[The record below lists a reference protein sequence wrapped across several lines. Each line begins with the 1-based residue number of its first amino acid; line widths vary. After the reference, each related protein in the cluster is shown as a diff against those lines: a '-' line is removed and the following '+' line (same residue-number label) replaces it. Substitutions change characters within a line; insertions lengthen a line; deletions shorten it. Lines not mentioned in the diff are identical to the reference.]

1 MTTKKLIV
9 TALCMALGV
18 VLPMAF
24 HAVPNAGS
32 VLLPMHIPVLLCGLS
47 TGPVYGLLCGILTPA
62 LSSLLT
68 GMPKVPYLFTM
79 MFELAVY
86 GLMAGILIRWI
97 KGNQP
102 VINLYLSLIGAMLA
116 GRVIYG
122 IVNALIFQAGAYSF
136 EVWLTASFVTA
147 FPGIVLQLLLLP
159 AVVRALQKTG
169 MIE

>member
-47 TGPVYGLLCGILTPA
+47 TGPVYGLLCGIFTPI

-86 GLMAGILIRWI
+86 GLMAGVLIHFI
-97 KGNQP
+97 KENKP
-102 VINLYLSLIGAMLA
+102 VVNLYLSLAGAMLA

-122 IVNALIFQAGAYSF
+122 IVNALIFQAGSYSF
-136 EVWLTASFVTA
+136 QLWLTASFVTA